1 MQHVFVVDTTRRPL
15 MPCRPARACQ
25 LLSQHRAAVLR
36 RYPFTIILATAKP
49 EAVVVPLSLKI
60 DPGSRTTGLALVRE
74 TMKES
79 IPTALPPARTEAGSH
94 RREARWCGLGNSPT
108 EARKFTRRLRSAVQS
123 VEPGGSSTP
132 AIVPPALPTGPDLQS
147 GCPVARESGAASH
160 DLGTAPEAVVPCGC
174 ALARSGTLRYAAA
187 AKPGYC
193 WCGVSARDPGWHRG
207 PGISAPQVEL
217 SLCVLPYGSY
227 LHESLGD

>member
-94 RREARWCGLGNSPT
+94 QA
-108 EARKFTRRLRSAVQS
+108 
-123 VEPGGSSTP
+123 GGE
-132 AIVPPALPTGPDLQS
+132 V
-147 GCPVARESGAASH
+147 VWARELS
-160 DLGTAPEAVVPCGC
+160 
-174 ALARSGTLRYAAA
+174 
-187 AKPGYC
+187 
-193 WCGVSARDPGWHRG
+193 HRG
-207 PGISAPQVEL
+207 EEIHQALTKRRAIRRARRQQHTRYRPARFANRT
-217 SLCVLPYGSY
+217 
-227 LHESLGD
+227 